1 MKKNILFIISLF
13 IFFTLLI
20 IYFIISIN
28 NSRVKFVNEK
38 DNELEISIKYPSFK
52 YRKLNKRIKYI
63 INKYSREIKNTPFDD
78 NYHIYTLYIDYKEYK
93 YKDYISLVFYSE
105 LFLGGAHPNHY
116 IDTVIYNT
124 KNNSFININDLI
136 NIDKN
141 IRTIL
146 QLINNCDDYQIKFV
160 VRPDE
165 TDFEEVKKYVN
176 CMNLQDSYLDK
187 VMVMPL
193 SNSKNELEDVQADVV
208 RLSIKYNFRYA
219 DRLQLHIWDNEEE
232 K

>member
-63 INKYSREIKNTPFDD
+63 INKYSREIKNTSFDD

-136 NIDKN
+136 NILRN
-141 IRTIL
+141 
-146 QLINNCDDYQIKFV
+146 
-160 VRPDE
+160 
-165 TDFEEVKKYVN
+165 
-176 CMNLQDSYLDK
+176 K
-187 VMVMPL
+187 VL
-193 SNSKNELEDVQADVV
+193 SNSDVKEMLMDGTSPKTDNFK
-208 RLSIKYNFRYA
+208 RLALTDEGIIIFFERYQIAPYYFGDYNILIPYSK
-219 DRLQLHIWDNEEE
+219 LNLNI
-232 K
+232 

>member
-1 MKKNILFIISLF
+1 MMIFNMIKFEFCEIFKSIQGEGKLEGIPTVFLRFIRCNLNCSWCDSKDLMKKNTRISLSISEILEKLKESKCTYVVLTGGVPLLDKNIEILVKVLKQNGYHVTVETNGT
-13 IFFTLLI
+13 IFRNINCDL
-20 IYFIISIN
+20 ISI
-28 NSRVKFVNEK
+28 S
-38 DNELEISIKYPSFK
+38 P
-52 YRKLNKRIKYI
+52 KLNH
-63 INKYSREIKNTPFDD
+63 S
-78 NYHIYTLYIDYKEYK
+78 
-93 YKDYISLVFYSE
+93 
-105 LFLGGAHPNHY
+105 
-116 IDTVIYNT
+116 
-124 KNNSFININDLI
+124 NNLEI

>member
-20 IYFIISIN
+20 TYFIISIN
-28 NSRVKFVNEK
+28 NTRVKFVNEK

-105 LFLGGAHPNHY
+105 LFLGGAHPSHY
-116 IDTVIYNT
+116 IDTIIYNT
-124 KNNSFININDLI
+124 KNNSFTNINNLI

-141 IRTIL
+141 ILNKLSNISR
-146 QLINNCDDYQIKFV
+146 
-160 VRPDE
+160 
-165 TDFEEVKKYVN
+165 EELLRN
-176 CMNLQDSYLDK
+176 K
-187 VMVMPL
+187 VL
-193 SNSKNELEDVQADVV
+193 SNSDVKDMLMDGTSPKIDNFKRFALTNDGIIIFFERYQIAPYYFGD
-208 RLSIKYNFRYA
+208 YNILIPYSK
-219 DRLQLHIWDNEEE
+219 LNLNIN
-232 K
+232 

>member
-63 INKYSREIKNTPFDD
+63 INKYSREIKNTSFDD
-78 NYHIYTLYIDYKEYK
+78 NYHIYTLYI
-93 YKDYISLVFYSE
+93 FYSE

-141 IRTIL
+141 I
-146 QLINNCDDYQIKFV
+146 LIKLSNIS
-160 VRPDE
+160 R
-165 TDFEEVKKYVN
+165 EELLRN
-176 CMNLQDSYLDK
+176 K
-187 VMVMPL
+187 VL
-193 SNSKNELEDVQADVV
+193 SNSDVKEMLMDGTSPKTDNFK
-208 RLSIKYNFRYA
+208 RLALTDEGIIIFFERYQIAPYYFGDYNILIPYSK
-219 DRLQLHIWDNEEE
+219 LNLNI
-232 K
+232 

>member
-13 IFFTLLI
+13 IFFALLI
-20 IYFIISIN
+20 TYFIISIN
-28 NSRVKFVNEK
+28 NTRVKFVNEK

-105 LFLGGAHPNHY
+105 LFLGGAHPSHY
-116 IDTVIYNT
+116 IDTIIYNT
-124 KNNSFININDLI
+124 KNNSFTNINNLI

-141 IRTIL
+141 ILNKLSNISR
-146 QLINNCDDYQIKFV
+146 
-160 VRPDE
+160 
-165 TDFEEVKKYVN
+165 EELLRN
-176 CMNLQDSYLDK
+176 K
-187 VMVMPL
+187 VL
-193 SNSKNELEDVQADVV
+193 SNSDVKDMLMDGTSPKIDNFKRFALTNDGIIIFFERYQIAPYYFGD
-208 RLSIKYNFRYA
+208 YNILIPYSK
-219 DRLQLHIWDNEEE
+219 LNLNIN
-232 K
+232 

>member
-1 MKKNILFIISLF
+1 MMIFNMIKFEFCEIFKSIQGERKLEGIPTVFLRFIRCNLNCSWCDSKDLMKKNTRISLSISEILEKLKESKCTYVVLTGGEPLLDKNIEILVKVLKQNGYHVTVETNGT
-13 IFFTLLI
+13 IFRNINCDL
-20 IYFIISIN
+20 ISI
-28 NSRVKFVNEK
+28 S
-38 DNELEISIKYPSFK
+38 P
-52 YRKLNKRIKYI
+52 KLNH
-63 INKYSREIKNTPFDD
+63 S
-78 NYHIYTLYIDYKEYK
+78 
-93 YKDYISLVFYSE
+93 
-105 LFLGGAHPNHY
+105 
-116 IDTVIYNT
+116 
-124 KNNSFININDLI
+124 NNLEI

>member
-78 NYHIYTLYIDYKEYK
+78 NYHIYTLYIDYK
-93 YKDYISLVFYSE
+93 D
-105 LFLGGAHPNHY
+105 
-116 IDTVIYNT
+116 
-124 KNNSFININDLI
+124 INIKIIYLLYFIVNFFLEEPILI
-136 NIDKN
+136 I
-141 IRTIL
+141 IL
-146 QLINNCDDYQIKFV
+146 ILLFIILKIILLLI
-160 VRPDE
+160 
-165 TDFEEVKKYVN
+165 
-176 CMNLQDSYLDK
+176 
-187 VMVMPL
+187 
-193 SNSKNELEDVQADVV
+193 
-208 RLSIKYNFRYA
+208 
-219 DRLQLHIWDNEEE
+219 
-232 K
+232 